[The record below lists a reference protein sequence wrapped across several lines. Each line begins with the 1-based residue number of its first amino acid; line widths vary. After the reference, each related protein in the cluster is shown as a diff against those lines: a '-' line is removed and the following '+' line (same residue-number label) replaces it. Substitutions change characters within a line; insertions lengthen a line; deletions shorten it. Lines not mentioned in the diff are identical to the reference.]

1 MLSVCAWRA
10 LLPLL
15 LASRS
20 VAGAYCKIQ
29 FYSDLSACASSSANF
44 QQELA
49 YRKLGVCVATPKEGV
64 ASDNNNAEHDE
75 VEYSTWSY
83 AASTLTLTMTVYS
96 DSSCA
101 TQIRK
106 TTRTIPD
113 STCVDTKEAYGC
125 ATNNFPVYEGKCSN
139 QYQCKTDV
147 ADCGSGKVEAG
158 GAVGDAGLGC
168 KCSCLSRYGSGATF
182 CVGQSKCCPD
192 QPADATRHWKALDCT
207 VTAIPTGSV
216 CVSRSPRSNAPLAPP
231 RAQALAHSR
240 SHSFFPQSK

>member
-49 YRKLGVCVATPKEGV
+49 YRKLDVCVATPKEGV
-64 ASDNNNAEHDE
+64 ALDNNNAEHDE

-83 AASTLTLTMTVYS
+83 AASTLTMTVYS

-125 ATNNFPVYEGKCSN
+125 AANNFPVYEGKCSGQN
-139 QYQCKTDV
+139 GCKTDDT
-147 ADCGSGKVEAG
+147 DCGSSKVESG
-158 GAVGDAGLGC
+158 GAVDAGLGC
-168 KCSCLSRYGSGATF
+168 KCSCLVRYGSATI
-182 CVGQSKCCPD
+182 CAGQSQCCPD
-192 QPADATRHWKALDCT
+192 QPADATRHWKALDCE
-207 VTAIPTGSV
+207 VAAIPTGSV
-216 CVSRSPRSNAPLAPP
+216 CVSRSPRDRTRRWLLRAPRRSLT
-231 RAQALAHSR
+231 L